1 MRVVKRINHNAALLV
16 NDKGTELVALG
27 KALVFL
33 TAPMRFRLRRL
44 SARFTTLMRAICHF
58 LTRSIPR

>member
-27 KALVFL
+27 ERHWLFPDGPDEVSLAQIERTILQ
-33 TAPMRFRLRRL
+33 R
-44 SARFTTLMRAICHF
+44 
-58 LTRSIPR
+58 

>member
-27 KALVFL
+27 KALVSL
-33 TAPMRFRLRRL
+33 TAPMRFHLRRL
-44 SARFTTLMRAICHF
+44 SARFTTLMHATCHF